1 MEELELLDLFDALLD
16 TALSEGGDEVFLS
29 DAVSGSVPEACA
41 SAGLHG
47 WAEASY
53 TPFEDWDGDGVPDY
67 ADYWS
72 HPVSDGPLVHLDE
85 SIAAE
90 EIGQP
95 GFPEGE
101 VPLLLDVL
109 DGIEGSATPDLA
121 PETLTLGDP
130 LDDARYWHFQ
140 ESGASCAVAAQRG
153 VLESI
158 CGRDFSEHE
167 LAQIAHDQ
175 GWYDPV
181 SGTMPDNL
189 GKLLE
194 YHGIPVEQGFNTS
207 WSDVFEAWDRGDEVI
222 PAVDASEIWSPQ
234 LGPDG
239 QPMEQ
244 PDEGHAVWLTGIRQ
258 DETGQWCAVVNDPGI
273 PNGRALQVPLVDFEN
288 AWDDFGR
295 RSVITHKSLRMPNV
309 T

>member
-72 HPVSDGPLVHLDE
+72 HPASFVPVSDLDDG
-85 SIAAE
+85 IDAE
-90 EIGQP
+90 GV
-95 GFPEGE
+95 GFEELPSGAEP
-101 VPLLLDVL
+101 VLLDAFDAV
-109 DGIEGSATPDLA
+109 GGPAEPDLLPGA
-121 PETLTLGDP
+121 FTLGDP
-130 LDDARYWHFQ
+130 VDDARYWHPQ
-140 ESGASCAVAAQRG
+140 ESDSSCAVAAQRG

-158 CGRDFSEHE
+158 LERDFSEHE
-167 LAQIAHDQ
+167 LAQIARDQ

-222 PAVDASEIWSPQ
+222 PAVDANEIWSPQ